1 MSRYKTGILLH
12 LGTILPASLL
22 AVFQFTP
29 FIRHRFRL
37 YHRIA
42 GYLAVLLGI
51 ISTVG
56 VFMIADRSFGGSVT
70 IQVFFGAL
78 SIAFLGALGMAIYN
92 IRMKQI
98 EQHRAWML
106 RAWIWA
112 GSIITLRIMYVFI
125 SQPIGCADD

>member
-1 MSRYKTGILLH
+1 
-12 LGTILPASLL
+12 
-22 AVFQFTP
+22 
-29 FIRHRFRL
+29 
-37 YHRIA
+37 
-42 GYLAVLLGI
+42 
-51 ISTVG
+51 
-56 VFMIADRSFGGSVT
+56 MIADRSFGGSVT